1 VLLPLEEIVTLRP
14 YKVIIISMNVVRL
27 SFAVLVFCSLATL
40 TGGQTLEEK
49 LLSRVDAFDSE
60 SKSAPMQVIEI
71 AQRFNIPMGI
81 EWSDDS
87 PDSAPS
93 PVHMRNTTVGS
104 LLAQILAHQPGYQF
118 RLDDGV
124 VHVFATQLL
133 DDPRNFL
140 NIQLRE
146 FTLKEA
152 NMAAARFH
160 LWGAIIS
167 HLHPHGGYG
176 GGWGGVS
183 MYKDFNAPKIT
194 FSSRDLTVRQA
205 LSRIVLAEG
214 NALWVVRIRQRQMIE
229 DEPFY
234 IQIPGPTEAGEPAK
248 SFDWQF
254 IALDVH
260 RAG

>member
-1 VLLPLEEIVTLRP
+1 
-14 YKVIIISMNVVRL
+14 MNFVRL
-27 SFAVLVFCSLATL
+27 PIVVLILCGLASS

-49 LLSRVDAFDSE
+49 LASRIDVFDSE
-60 SKSAPMQVIEI
+60 TKSTPVQLIEI

-87 PDSAPS
+87 QDNAPT
-93 PVHMRNTTVGS
+93 VHMRDTTVGS
-104 LLAQILAHQPGYQF
+104 LLSQILAQQPGYQF

-124 VHVFATQLL
+124 VHIFATCLL

-140 NIQLRE
+140 NIELRE
-146 FTLKEA
+146 FSLKEA
-152 NMAAARFH
+152 NMAAARFQ
-160 LWGAIIS
+160 LWGVIIS

-183 MYKDFNAPKIT
+183 IYKDFDIPKIT
-194 FSSRDLTVRQA
+194 FSCGDLTVRQA
-205 LSRIVLAEG
+205 LSKIVVAEG
-214 NALWVVRIRQRQMIE
+214 NALWVVRIRQRQMME

-234 IQIPGPTEAGEPAK
+234 LQIPGPAEAGEPAR